1 MYCICACE
9 HTLVVCEHVPH
20 HFHFEEYMY
29 IGISYMQLINT
40 VTVVIVRT
48 CMLHACM
55 CANGVIHVV

>member
-1 MYCICACE
+1 
-9 HTLVVCEHVPH
+9 VVCEHVPH